1 MPSKPLKTFI
11 RHLFESDSEFR
22 AFLAAPDRMLDS
34 AAILPEE
41 RQALLRWHRSLSG
54 SDGTVGAA
62 PGDSLMWP

>member
-11 RHLFESDSEFR
+11 RHLFESDTEFR

-41 RQALLRWHRSLSG
+41 RRALLRWHRSLSG